1 MSGSPNAPTRLDRR
15 LVELTGCSRGDATK
29 YIEGGWVRV
38 DGDVVD
44 APQHPVTTE
53 SVTLD
58 PEATLDAAEPAT
70 LAWHKPAGFD
80 IADADAVRR
89 AIVPGTRWAGDA
101 SGLRVLKR
109 HFARLRPGMPLGP
122 EDAGLM
128 VWSQDG
134 RVLKHLA
141 DHGVRLEQ
149 EWLVDVDGELA
160 PYGWARI
167 AGGTTFAGWPVAP
180 FKVSWQSERRLRFA
194 IKGMR
199 PGLLRHLC
207 AEVGLQAVAC
217 RRLRIG
223 RIPLAK
229 MAPGEWRHLVA
240 ADRF

>member
-1 MSGSPNAPTRLDRR
+1 MSGSQIDPTRLDRR
-15 LVELTGCSRGDATK
+15 LVELVGCSRGEAAK

-38 DGDVVD
+38 DGEVVD
-44 APQHPVTTE
+44 APQHLVTSE

-58 PEATLDAAEPAT
+58 ADATLDAAEPAT
-70 LAWHKPAGFD
+70 FAWHKPAGFD
-80 IADADAVRR
+80 ASDPEAVRQ
-89 AIVPGTRWAGDA
+89 AIVPGTRWEGDA
-101 SGLRVLKR
+101 TGVRPLKR
-109 HFARLRPGMPLGP
+109 HFARLRPGLPLAP

-134 RVLKHLA
+134 RVMKHLA
-141 DHGVRLEQ
+141 DHGTRLEQ